1 VRDLLLMLYELD
13 LVFESK
19 ESCCWWHRADVHARD
34 LSKPN
39 VVGHL
44 MNGEKGTRYRI
55 MILERAR

>member
-1 VRDLLLMLYELD
+1 MLYELD